1 MSKVKIF
8 YPTLHFVAVP
18 KYNIDKQTYIAVW
31 EKMGNS
37 IVEAFTA
44 VSHIPFT
51 EKKIIAKVGTGD
63 ENGSNHAGVDTSS
76 PMLFR
81 HNVRDKLG
89 TLVHELGHRL
99 IMEHDYY
106 EKAKKNLKLKNE
118 HQLLNLFL
126 YDVMERVFGK
136 EAALY
141 RVEYERSFPD
151 GIYNKCWKW
160 ALEIPKKERQK
171 ILKKLALEFTE
182 YEQ

>member
-1 MSKVKIF
+1 MSKVKFF
-8 YPTLHFVAVP
+8 YPTIHFVSVP
-18 KYNIDKQTYIAVW
+18 KYNMSKQTYFAAW

-37 IVEAFTA
+37 IIEAFTII
-44 VSHIPFT
+44 SHIPFT
-51 EKKIIAKVGTGD
+51 EKKIIARVGAGD
-63 ENGSNHAGVDTSS
+63 ENGSNFAGVDTSS

-81 HNVRDKLG
+81 YNVRDKLG
-89 TLVHELGHRL
+89 TLVHEFGHRL

-106 EKAKKNLKLKNE
+106 EKAKKNLQLYNE

-126 YDVMERVFGK
+126 YDVIVKVFGK

-151 GIYNKCWKW
+151 IIYDSSWKW

-171 ILKKLALEFTE
+171 ILKNLALEFT
-182 YEQ
+182 